1 MKRLIKKLFC
11 LHNFKYVEVWECD
24 KTDDNGITDL
34 IPHNYFICKKCG
46 MRVKNKLIFIWWF
59 RIFFIPLYPDKITNN

>member
-34 IPHNYFICKKCG
+34 APHNYFICKKCG
-46 MRVKNKLIFIWWF
+46 MRVKI
-59 RIFFIPLYPDKITNN
+59 D

>member
-34 IPHNYFICKKCG
+34 VPHNYFICKKCG
-46 MRVKNKLIFIWWF
+46 MKVKINQ
-59 RIFFIPLYPDKITNN
+59 FFLAYFKYYAYLCSQIR